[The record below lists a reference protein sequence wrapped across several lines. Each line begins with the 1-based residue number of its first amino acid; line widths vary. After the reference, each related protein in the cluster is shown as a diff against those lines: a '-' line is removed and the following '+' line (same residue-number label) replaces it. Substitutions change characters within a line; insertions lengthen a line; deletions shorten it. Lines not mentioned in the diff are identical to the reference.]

1 MIDVIAKLVCSK
13 NRDSQI
19 MRVSVFSDLFTVFF
33 DTYRGLQLEKRL
45 GTGGKVGTFVRVT
58 QISQGTRKVQHFQVF
73 NLKEW
78 LYIAISYTFKFLYA
92 CGSGP
97 RGHGFE
103 SRHSDQKRR
112 LPFGN
117 LLFLFA
123 AIGFHGLLSVP
134 NQL

>member
-1 MIDVIAKLVCSK
+1 MFAQK
-13 NRDSQI
+13 NRDPHYLRI
-19 MRVSVFSDLFTVFF
+19 SVFSDFFTVFF

-45 GTGGKVGTFVRVT
+45 GTDGKVGTFVRVT

-103 SRHSDQKRR
+103 SRHSDHRKS
-112 LPFGN
+112 PI
-117 LLFLFA
+117 FLDF
-123 AIGFHGLLSVP
+123 
-134 NQL
+134 

>member
-13 NRDSQI
+13 KPRFADNAGLGFFQT
-19 MRVSVFSDLFTVFF
+19 FLQFFF

-45 GTGGKVGTFVRVT
+45 GTDGKVGTFVRVA

-78 LYIAISYTFKFLYA
+78 LYIAISYTVKFLYA

-103 SRHSDQKRR
+103 SRYSDHFIQK
-112 LPFGN
+112 N
-117 LLFLFA
+117 TCY
-123 AIGFHGLLSVP
+123 
-134 NQL
+134 

>member
-1 MIDVIAKLVCSK
+1 
-13 NRDSQI
+13 

-103 SRHSDQKRR
+103 SRYSDQRLSKRSV
-112 LPFGN
+112 FFSD
-117 LLFLFA
+117 LLFYLTGMGTHLGGA
-123 AIGFHGLLSVP
+123 EQ
-134 NQL
+134 NC

>member
-1 MIDVIAKLVCSK
+1 MFAQK
-13 NRDSQI
+13 NRDPHYLRI
-19 MRVSVFSDLFTVFF
+19 SVFSDFFTVFF

-45 GTGGKVGTFVRVT
+45 GTDGKVGTFVRVA

-103 SRHSDQKRR
+103 SRHSDQKKKITVTVV
-112 LPFGN
+112 F
-117 LLFLFA
+117 FFY
-123 AIGFHGLLSVP
+123 
-134 NQL
+134 